1 MFVFV
6 FVFVFVAVFIF
17 VVVVVFIAVVVVGNL
32 IEVSIVKLCN
42 TFCLYK
48 SAIFSAVKIL
58 FCVC

>member
-6 FVFVFVAVFIF
+6 FGF
-17 VVVVVFIAVVVVGNL
+17 VFIAVVVVGNL

-42 TFCLYK
+42 RFCLYK

-58 FCVC
+58 FCVYWAYWAC